1 MFDKTLDFIQ
11 FKLYNIDSKGG
22 DEMEEW
28 LKAIGTLAG
37 GIGALIAS
45 IAKLI
50 EIIKKDDTKK
60 TDKKSK

>member
-28 LKAIGTLAG
+28 LKAIGALAG

>member
-1 MFDKTLDFIQ
+1 
-11 FKLYNIDSKGG
+11 
-22 DEMEEW
+22 MEEW
-28 LKAIGTLAG
+28 LKAIGALAG

>member
-1 MFDKTLDFIQ
+1 
-11 FKLYNIDSKGG
+11 
-22 DEMEEW
+22 MEEW

-50 EIIKKDDTKK
+50 EIIKKTTLRIPTRNLSNRLKDTVERLLPFL
-60 TDKKSK
+60 SLLYL